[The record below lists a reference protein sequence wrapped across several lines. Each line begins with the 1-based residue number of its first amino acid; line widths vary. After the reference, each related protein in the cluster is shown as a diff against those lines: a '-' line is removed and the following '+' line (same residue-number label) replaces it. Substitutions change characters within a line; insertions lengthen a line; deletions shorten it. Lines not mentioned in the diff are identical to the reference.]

1 MRCRPTRARI
11 LAGMGYDVGIDPDWT
26 IWGEAAGILV
36 GGRSVKEIESGTG
49 ARYYG
54 AIDSRATAG
63 AAKGY

>member
-1 MRCRPTRARI
+1 MPCRPIRFSL
-11 LAGMGYDVGIDPDWT
+11 LAGMGYKVGIDPDWT

-36 GGRSVKEIESGTG
+36 GGKNLKEIEAGDG

-63 AAKGY
+63 AAIGY